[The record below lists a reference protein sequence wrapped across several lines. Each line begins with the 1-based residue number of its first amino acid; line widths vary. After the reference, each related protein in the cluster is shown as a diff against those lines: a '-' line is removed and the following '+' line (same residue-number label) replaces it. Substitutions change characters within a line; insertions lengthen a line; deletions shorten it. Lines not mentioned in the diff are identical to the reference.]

1 MNDKGVVYFK
11 AKGHIYNHNK
21 EGKPTTIKETRYG
34 SGVVKSGADLMG
46 MVFRQC
52 TNLLPCGYV
61 TVKTYTI

>member
-1 MNDKGVVYFK
+1 MNDKGVVYFE
-11 AKGHIYNHNK
+11 AEGRIYNHNK
-21 EGKPTTIKETRYG
+21 EGKPTTIRETRYG

-52 TNLLPCGYV
+52 TNLIPFGSV